1 MHVAQRLCTAR
12 AACPAPGRP
21 FRMRRMRVPGR
32 MLFHAALATFAVLSF
47 VFPPNASRAVE
58 LLSGDLV
65 VTDLG
70 SGGSGSAQLDRIDPE
85 TGSRV
90 TLPASAGN
98 PRKRPLGARTQF
110 CLSTKMAK

>member
-1 MHVAQRLCTAR
+1 
-12 AACPAPGRP
+12 
-21 FRMRRMRVPGR
+21 MRVPGR

-70 SGGSGSAQLDRIDPE
+70 GGAPRAQLDRIDPE

-98 PRKRPLGARTQF
+98 PRKRPFGARTQF